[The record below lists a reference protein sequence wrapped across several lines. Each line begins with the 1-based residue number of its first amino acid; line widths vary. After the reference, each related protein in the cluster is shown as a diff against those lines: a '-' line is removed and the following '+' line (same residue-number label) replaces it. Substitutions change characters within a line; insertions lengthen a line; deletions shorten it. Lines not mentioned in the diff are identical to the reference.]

1 MRRGTQFPGQ
11 APPPANFQNE
21 TKPKTMLSEREVQ
34 AATARGVPVPRH
46 DGDRIPDPEL
56 IRGAQG
62 VMSKPC
68 MIRLQSK
75 IEQCSLDF
83 KSRSNHTR

>member
-11 APPPANFQNE
+11 AVPPANFQNE
-21 TKPKTMLSEREVQ
+21 TKPKTLLSEREVQ

-46 DGDRIPDPEL
+46 DGDRRPDPEF

-75 IEQCSLDF
+75 IEHCSLDV
-83 KSRSNHTR
+83 KSRSNHAR